1 MKIRNTYVWW
11 RKSCTSWDGK
21 YPIIYRVVY
30 IPGGTW
36 FLNHQQYCLLERC
49 VKINKPT
56 WRPNL
61 PIFPKKNPPLQGDV
75 TGWKIPTMNESMS
88 VFFLVKKLL
97 DFPCHVCFQRV
108 YLEKSSHDLSWPI
121 SMVSFRPLSIR
132 SWSRFK
138 WLYHNSL
145 KTNHICKV
153 GDDPH
158 PPTIFLNFTLPNFT
172 HLKPPICQK

>member
-1 MKIRNTYVWW
+1 MVNIPLFT
-11 RKSCTSWDGK
+11 
-21 YPIIYRVVY
+21 RVLY
-30 IPGGTW
+30 LPGGAW
-36 FLNHQQYCLLERC
+36 FLNHQQYYLLEKC
-49 VKINKPT
+49 V
-56 WRPNL
+56 
-61 PIFPKKNPPLQGDV
+61 DV

-88 VFFLVKKLL
+88 VFFLVKKLV
-97 DFPCHVCFQRV
+97 DFPCHVCFQRG

-121 SMVSFRPLSIR
+121 SMVSFRPLSIG
-132 SWSRFK
+132 SWSRLK

-172 HLKPPICQK
+172 HLKPPTCQSKKKNTPENSSLPGGWAPKTHLNQPHCFKCHVRF